1 MSIEKITKLRRVIDY
16 ENQIDEIEIE
26 IERQGRHQYRRTLR
40 QSQELGPPTLCAQN
54 FATRSHN
61 CVALF

>member
-26 IERQGRHQYRRTLR
+26 RQGRHQYRRALR

-54 FATRSHN
+54 FPTRSHD